1 MKMKHTRQ
9 LIVIVVSTALLC
21 NIAYA
26 ELILSAPPRESPDK
40 GRQTYA
46 PVARYLEHILG
57 EDVTYKHPGGWM
69 EYSSDMRNGKY
80 DIVFDGPHFAA
91 WRMKHINH
99 VAIARLPG
107 KLIFYVIAKRDDKR
121 LTSIRKLNATTFCGL
136 ASPNLGTMTIYSYFE
151 SSAIYPEI
159 YEVKGGF
166 KGVYKAFKEGKCR
179 AAIVRDNIYKKLNEE
194 EKRAIKIIYKSEPL
208 PNQTLTVTKAL
219 FIRTKN
225 LSSKL
230 TTKES
235 NKAGLEIFNRFSKKA
250 KYFLQAQSK
259 DYDEIE
265 ALLERSVWGW

>member
-1 MKMKHTRQ
+1 MKNYQARQ
-9 LIVIVVSTALLC
+9 LIFIISAILFC
-21 NIAYA
+21 QIACA

-57 EDVTYKHPGGWM
+57 EEVTYKHPAGWM
-69 EYSSDMRNGKY
+69 EYSSNMRNGKY

-91 WRMKHINH
+91 WRMKHIDH

-107 KLIFYVIAKRDDKR
+107 KLIFYVIANRDDKR
-121 LTSIRKLNATTFCGL
+121 LKSIRNLNSTRFCGL
-136 ASPNLGTMTIYSYFE
+136 ASPNLGTMTVYSYFE
-151 SSAIYPEI
+151 ASAIYPEI

-179 AAIVRDNIYKKLNEE
+179 AAIVRNNVYKRLSEDD
-194 EKRAIKIIYKSEPL
+194 KRAIKIIFKSDPL
-208 PNQTLTVTKAL
+208 PNQTLTVTKDL

-250 KYFLQAQSK
+250 KYFLQAETK
-259 DYDEIE
+259 DYDKIE
-265 ALLERSVWGW
+265 ALLEASVWGW